1 MKEKRIHRAVSADG
15 TEIAG
20 RVEGQGPALVL
31 IHAPV
36 HDSDMAWEA
45 LLPFLADR
53 FTCYLPN
60 LRGRG
65 LSGDHPDPS
74 PSRSQFQEDINAF
87 IDSIGEPVFL
97 MGWSD
102 SCSLAFGA
110 AAHSDAV
117 AAVVAYEP
125 SVWTLMPEDDLAR
138 FGTVIEQHRE
148 ATAEGRLMDATHNF
162 HHFVCTDEELAAL
175 DADYLDRQASLFPLL
190 MQELQQEGSYKKT
203 EPTDPEVLAQI
214 DAPVLVLLGQKT
226 RLDTWFT
233 DSAQHVVQH
242 VANAHIRELPD
253 LGHFAPLVAPEP
265 VASETIEFFERHAAA
280 GSPPAAGR
288 QPALEESSFPPSNV
302 EPDARPEQ
310 EALRADRAA
319 QRIEGALGPAARVH
333 RAVSPDGTEL
343 AGQVYGQGPPL
354 VLVHAGLGNGT
365 LDWAFALPYL
375 RERFTCYCMS
385 TRGRGLSADNP
396 DQSLKRGVEDVVAF
410 VESIGESVALAGP
423 SGGTMFVLGAAAQS
437 TSIAA
442 AAACDPLA
450 FEMLDEQDG
459 VRLHDAVE
467 RMAGLAAEGR
477 FIKAGRDWMTEWANR
492 KEMDALSEVGYFEAS
507 ATYVPLLLQALQEDE
522 DSDGYSPTDPAVLT
536 QISAPVLIL
545 QGSQAETTWPWF
557 KESVRHVA
565 EHVPDATVREIP
577 GAGHMGAWVKPK
589 PYAEEMIRFFTVVN
603 GPV

>member
-20 RVEGQGPALVL
+20 RVEGQGPPLVL
-31 IHAPV
+31 VHSPIH
-36 HDSDMAWEA
+36 DGDMPWEA
-45 LLPFLADR
+45 LLPLLTGR

-65 LSGDHPDPS
+65 LSGDNPDQPTT
-74 PSRSQFQEDINAF
+74 RAHFQEDVNAF
-87 IDSIGEPVFL
+87 VDSIGEPVFL
-97 MGWSD
+97 MAWSD
-102 SCSLAFGA
+102 GASLAFGA

-117 AAVVAYEP
+117 VAVVAYEP
-125 SVWTLMPEDDLAR
+125 FDWAMMPKDDLAR
-138 FGTVIEQHRE
+138 LDAAFKQMGE
-148 ATAEGRLMDATHNF
+148 ATAGGRLVEASHIF
-162 HHFVCTDEELAAL
+162 HRFYSTDEEFSAL
-175 DADYLDRQASLFPLL
+175 DPDYLNRQASLFPLL
-190 MQELQQEGSYKKT
+190 MKEPDEAIIEL
-203 EPTDPEVLAQI
+203 DMLAQI
-214 DAPVLVLLGQKT
+214 NAPVLILWGQKT
-226 RLDTWFT
+226 KLEAWFT
-233 DSAQHVVQH
+233 KSAQHF
-242 VANAHIRELPD
+242 AKLLPNAHIRELPVI
-253 LGHFAPLVAPEP
+253 GHFAPLVAPEP

-310 EALRADRAA
+310 EALRAHRAA
-319 QRIEGALGPAARVH
+319 QRIEGALGPTERVH

-467 RMAGLAAEGR
+467 RMAGLAAEGW

-507 ATYVPLLLQALQEDE
+507 ATYVPLLLQALQEEE

-545 QGSQAETTWPWF
+545 QGSQAEKTWPWF
-557 KESVRHVA
+557 KESVHHVA

-589 PYAEEMIRFFTVVN
+589 PYAEEMIRFFTEVN
-603 GPV
+603 GTV

>member
-265 VASETIEFFERHAAA
+265 IADELIRFFEIY
-280 GSPPAAGR
+280 
-288 QPALEESSFPPSNV
+288 
-302 EPDARPEQ
+302 
-310 EALRADRAA
+310 ADRAA
-319 QRIEGALGPAARVH
+319 QRIEEPLGPAGRIH
-333 RAVSPDGTEL
+333 RAVSPDGAEI
-343 AGQVYGQGPPL
+343 AGRLHGQGPSL
-354 VLVHAGLGNGT
+354 VLVHGGLGDDT
-365 LDWAFALPYL
+365 SWFELLPYL
-375 RERFTCYCMS
+375 TEHFTCYTMN
-385 TRGRGLSADNP
+385 TRGRGLSTAPTDADY
-396 DQSLKRGVEDVVAF
+396 SLERLVEDVVAF
-410 VESIGESVALAGP
+410 TASVGEPVGLLGHSLGGAL
-423 SGGTMFVLGAAAQS
+423 VLGAAAAS
-437 TSIAA
+437 DSVSAVAVYEPVVFEAPSRGGSKILREKATRTLAA
-442 AAACDPLA
+442 
-450 FEMLDEQDG
+450 
-459 VRLHDAVE
+459 
-467 RMAGLAAEGR
+467 AAEGR
-477 FIKAGRDWMTEWANR
+477 LADAARIMIEGTATDDELA
-492 KEMDALSEVGYFEAS
+492 ALSLGGAFEAWAS
-507 ATYVPLLLQALQEDE
+507 NVDVAVQEMQQANEDERSSPTQPSVLTRITAPLLYLH
-522 DSDGYSPTDPAVLT
+522 
-536 QISAPVLIL
+536 
-545 QGSQAETTWPWF
+545 GSQTPTTWYT
-557 KESVRHVA
+557 EGARHVA
-565 EHVPDATVREIP
+565 DHVTDLRIVEI
-577 GAGHMGAWVKPK
+577 AGVGHFAPHLA
-589 PYAEEMIRFFTVVN
+589 PEAIANELIQFFTSVMPPTEA
-603 GPV
+603 GGMT